1 MDEIHLMNA
10 LSQIAKV
17 SAKDCL
23 VEDNLISY
31 FVREEDVGKAIG
43 KKAANVKFLQEKLK
57 KRVEIIGYQEDPGRV
72 VSRALGIEVLSV
84 KENGEKLI
92 LVLDGTNKRKA
103 MTSGGKMRRVKKLI
117 QRNYGKEIIFK

>member
-43 KKAANVKFLQEKLK
+43 KKAANVKYLQEKLK